1 MAKIMREQLKK
12 ALKLAR
18 KTNDAIIF
26 FDAETPEDSFAILDL
41 NRYEEMVDPSTLNK
55 QETVYKADLTKEDLA
70 DKINREISDW
80 KNQGQSDYLLEE
92 SKDKPRW
99 QIPSDIKN
107 KAENNKKEDEAK

>member
-1 MAKIMREQLKK
+1 MREQLKK

-18 KTNDAIIF
+18 KTKDAIIF

-41 NRYEEMVDPSTLNK
+41 DRYEEIVAPGTLNNK
-55 QETVYKADLTKEDLA
+55 EAVYKADLTNEDLA

-107 KAENNKKEDEAK
+107 KAINKQAEGEELTV

>member
-1 MAKIMREQLKK
+1 MREQLKK

-18 KTNDAIIF
+18 KTSDAIIF

-41 NRYEEMVDPSTLNK
+41 DRYEEIVDPSTLSK
-55 QETVYKADLTKEDLA
+55 KEAVYKPDLTKEDLA

-80 KNQGQSDYLLEE
+80 KNQGQSDYLFEE

-99 QIPSDIKN
+99 QIPPDIKK
-107 KAENNKKEDEAK
+107 KAENNQEKEEDKKYF